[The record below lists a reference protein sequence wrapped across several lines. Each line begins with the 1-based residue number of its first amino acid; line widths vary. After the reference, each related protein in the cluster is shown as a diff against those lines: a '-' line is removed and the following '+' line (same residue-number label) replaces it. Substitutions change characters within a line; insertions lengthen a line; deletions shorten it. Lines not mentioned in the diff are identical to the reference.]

1 MERKDFVNILS
12 LAVTSA
18 FPEVDEDVLYRRDI
32 IHIYFNDD
40 SFMEINVGDSDN
52 ASLFVN
58 IWAGLWRD
66 RPSLGEDVPETIA
79 TVFRGQ
85 IKYNDESY
93 TDIRLW
99 EHEGEDVFVAPY
111 KGLLW
116 VWKWNK
122 MVLTTIPMRPVH
134 GQQ

>member
-18 FPEVDEDVLYRRDI
+18 FPEVDEVVLYRRDI

-52 ASLFVN
+52 ASLLVN

-66 RPSLGEDVPETIA
+66 RSSLGEDVPETIA

-85 IKYNDESY
+85 IKYNGESY
-93 TDIRLW
+93 TDIFESIKGSLSAVDNNVW
-99 EHEGEDVFVAPY
+99 EPGVYGWEEAADV
-111 KGLLW
+111 
-116 VWKWNK
+116 
-122 MVLTTIPMRPVH
+122 
-134 GQQ
+134 